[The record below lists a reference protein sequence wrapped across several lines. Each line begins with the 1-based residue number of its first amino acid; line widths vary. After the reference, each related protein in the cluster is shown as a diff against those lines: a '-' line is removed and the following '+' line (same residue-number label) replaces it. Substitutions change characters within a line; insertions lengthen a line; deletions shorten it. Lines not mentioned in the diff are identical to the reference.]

1 MEILPDMES
10 QDELASLIVFQTSP
24 DRYRHWEFEVENRVA
39 WLTMDVDAGSTLA
52 SGYELKSNSYDLG
65 VDIELHDA
73 IQRLRFEHPEVACVV
88 IRSAKERIFCAGA
101 NIQMLGQ
108 ATHSHKVNFCKFTNE
123 TRNSMEDASCSSGQ
137 TYLCA
142 IQGACAGGGY
152 ELALACE
159 EIIMVDDGNTSVSLP
174 EIPLLAVLPGTGGL
188 TRLVDKRRV
197 RRDHADYFCTLEE
210 GLRGVQAAEWHFVDE
225 VAPLSSFQARVRE
238 RAEQIAASSQSV
250 GDDRGIS
257 LSQLT
262 PVISADTVVY
272 ENLEIA
278 IDRERRCATFEIK
291 GPSSPVANSIDAC
304 VTAGS
309 LFWPLAVMRELDD
322 AILYLRFNS
331 DDIGTWIFK
340 STGDPGRVLAYDSML
355 ERHTT
360 HWFARE
366 VLLHTRRVLK
376 RIDVSSRSL
385 IAVVEPGSCF
395 AGSLFELVLAA
406 DQSYMLLGRFDGG
419 ETPPATVALS
429 SLNFDRYHMV
439 TGLSRLATR
448 FLYDSQILD
457 SLRAKTEDMLEAEEA
472 WSMGIVTF
480 IPDDIDWE
488 EELRMLIE
496 ARAGFSPDALS
507 GMEANLRFPGPET
520 MESKIFARLS
530 AWQNWIFQRPN
541 AVGESGALVV
551 YGTGERPK
559 FGRRRV

>member
-1 MEILPDMES
+1 MES